1 MPMAPYHPEE
11 LRYLRWIQL
20 WDSSNEHRTGTEGDR
35 ATARWLNGE
44 ILELGIESSVRQFPF
59 RRLIPTAGS
68 LRVGNTP
75 IHGTPMLDGG
85 STTDNGTHAQLSLT
99 PDEGCIFL
107 WCSTNREVSL
117 DAVRQ
122 ATTVSGIVAVSLLSE
137 PGLALINADRYGDPL
152 GPPVLQVASD
162 HEQLLIDAA
171 NAGQKATLQV
181 GFVSEATSAINVELR
196 IEGSSS
202 DLDPL
207 VIMTPKS
214 AWYTCT
220 AERIGGIVT
229 WLECIKHLGEH
240 PPVRPVI
247 FTANTGHELGHVGLE
262 VFLDE
267 NRGLAQKAFLWVH
280 LGANFAS
287 LDSRIRLQGSNQENI
302 DLLRHNLSQQSV
314 KVADVVPPGS
324 RPGGEARNIFDH
336 GGQYVSILG
345 SNRLFHH
352 PSDRYANNV
361 DLPRLRKISD
371 AFKQCVSHWASDV

>member
-1 MPMAPYHPEE
+1 MPAIHSEE
-11 LRYLRWIQL
+11 QRFLRWIQL

-44 ILELGIESSVRQFPF
+44 ILELGLEGSVRQFPF
-59 RRLIPTAGS
+59 RRLIPTTGA
-68 LRVGNTP
+68 LRVGNSP
-75 IHGTPMLDGG
+75 IHGTPMFDGG
-85 STTDNGTHAQLSLT
+85 TTDEDGIHAPLSLT
-99 PDEGCIFL
+99 PDKDCLFL
-107 WCSTNREVSL
+107 WCSSNRTVSL
-117 DAVRQ
+117 DGARR
-122 ATTVSGIVAVSLLSE
+122 APDLSGIVAVSQLDT
-137 PGLALINADRYGDPL
+137 PGIALINADSYGNPF

-162 HEQLLIDAA
+162 HEQLLIDAS
-171 NAGQKATLQV
+171 NAGQEATLQV
-181 GFVSEATSAINVELR
+181 GFVSEATSASNVELR

-214 AWYTCT
+214 SWYTCT
-220 AERIGGIVT
+220 AERIGGIVI
-229 WLECIKHLGEH
+229 WLECIRYFIEH

-247 FTANTGHELGHVGLE
+247 FTANTGHELGHIGLE

-267 NRGLAQKAFLWVH
+267 NRGLAHKAFLWVH

-287 LDSRIRLQGSNQENI
+287 LDSRIRLQGSNQENL
-302 DLLRHNLSQQSV
+302 DLLRHNLSHQSV
-314 KVADVVPPGS
+314 KVGDIVPSGV
-324 RPGGEARNIFDH
+324 RPGGEARNIFDRD
-336 GGQYVSILG
+336 GQYISILG

-371 AFKQCVSHWASDV
+371 AFKQCVRHWASDV